1 MALAEQEGRYC
12 SHRRVKAPPNHDVQ
26 EQDAEVKFG
35 RSSESEAK
43 AKAEGEC
50 NGGRQESQANSEGA
64 AIVTVLATKT
74 ENPGPCLPRGA
85 SRGKH
90 GRSTF
95 RLGTPASA
103 YTVSAR
109 LLNVC
114 SKLWSMRQVE
124 ASFLL
129 FLYSIRNGFCVQVTW
144 AAEYPRRIWL
154 L

>member
-74 ENPGPCLPRGA
+74 ELPRGA

-109 LLNVC
+109 L
-114 SKLWSMRQVE
+114 
-124 ASFLL
+124 
-129 FLYSIRNGFCVQVTW
+129 
-144 AAEYPRRIWL
+144 
-154 L
+154 